1 MAKKKLIEKK
11 VVILQRYSHHR
22 GFTYKEYPAD
32 LFEKNKDAILKDG
45 YSVFA
50 EKKEA
55 QTEEVI
61 KQESIFLEPLNN
73 ENNELTL

>member
-22 GFTYKEYPAD
+22 GFTYKEYPAH

-45 YSVFA
+45 YLYLQ
-50 EKKEA
+50 KKRS
-55 QTEEVI
+55 
-61 KQESIFLEPLNN
+61 KRKKLLNKN
-73 ENNELTL
+73 LFF

>member
-32 LFEKNKDAILKDG
+32 LFEKNKEAILKDG

>member
-32 LFEKNKDAILKDG
+32 LFEKNKEAILKDG
-45 YSVFA
+45 YSVFT

-61 KQESIFLEPLNN
+61 KENLSILEPLNN

>member
-1 MAKKKLIEKK
+1 MMELN
-11 VVILQRYSHHR
+11 R
-22 GFTYKEYPAD
+22 
-32 LFEKNKDAILKDG
+32 
-45 YSVFA
+45 A

>member
-11 VVILQRYSHHR
+11 VVILQRYSPHR

-32 LFEKNKDAILKDG
+32 LFEKNKEAILKDG
-45 YSVFA
+45 YSVFT

-61 KQESIFLEPLNN
+61 KENLSILEPLNN
-73 ENNELTL
+73 ENNESTL